1 MDLRNETDIER
12 LRQVAL
18 LQDAELTRLLELLKA
33 QSRELDRLKGG
44 EALQEALKLLEAARE
59 QANAATEPTAPPSG
73 PKPARKPQKGHGPK
87 AQPDLPRVTERFELD
102 EPDRTCPSCGGALA
116 VLAGMQETSEM
127 IDVIEVQYRVVQV
140 ERLKYGCKCGGCVE
154 TAPGP
159 ERAVEGGRYS
169 LRFAVKV
176 ASDKYCHHCPLTRQA
191 SMMAEAGLE
200 VTSQALFDQ
209 CAALAKLLKPCY
221 EAILKHILAKSVIG
235 LDQTGWPNLEKKS
248 SKKWQVWCLTAP
260 GAVYHRICD
269 DKSAAT
275 FTELLKGFEGTV
287 VCDAAA
293 SHSAGAREGPNIKLA
308 HCWAHVLRKFR
319 DCLPDHPEAE
329 GALQLIGE
337 LYAIDERATTREE
350 RAQLRKTESK
360 LATEWLQ
367 AWLIRNRGPRSLAL
381 GAAIEYTLKIWD
393 NLCRFVTNP
402 DIWLDNNPTER
413 GLRGACVGRRVHFG
427 SKSRRGTEV
436 AAILYTLVETAKL
449 HNRDPA
455 KYLLEA
461 ARAAKLNKDAVTLP
475 WA

>member
-18 LQDAELTRLLELLKA
+18 LQDAELTRLIEVLKA

-44 EALQEALKLLEAARE
+44 EALQQALALMEAARAKAE
-59 QANAATEPTAPPSG
+59 TAALTPRSAP
-73 PKPARKPQKGHGPK
+73 KAERKRQKGHGPK

-127 IDVIEVQYRVVQV
+127 IDVIEVQYRFVQV

-209 CAALAKLLKPCY
+209 CAALAKLLKPSY
-221 EAILKHILAKSVIG
+221 EAVLKHILAKSVIG
-235 LDQTGWPNLEKKS
+235 VDQTGWPNLEKKC
-248 SKKWQVWCLTAP
+248 SKKWQVWCITAP

-275 FTELLKGFEGTV
+275 FTEILEGFEGTV

-293 SHSAGAREGPNIKLA
+293 SHSAGAREGRTSSPLRQAVRSVRGVVTVDLA
-308 HCWAHVLRKFR
+308 VAPGCRSSGARSARLGAGCFREFRGVVLRQR
-319 DCLPDHPEAE
+319 DLAGLEDCPLGRGGQVLQRIEPAHLR
-329 GALQLIGE
+329 AL
-337 LYAIDERATTREE
+337 DERVEE
-350 RAQLRKTESK
+350 R
-360 LATEWLQ
+360 
-367 AWLIRNRGPRSLAL
+367 GDC
-381 GAAIEYTLKIWD
+381 GAAL
-393 NLCRFVTNP
+393 
-402 DIWLDNNPTER
+402 
-413 GLRGACVGRRVHFG
+413 
-427 SKSRRGTEV
+427 
-436 AAILYTLVETAKL
+436 
-449 HNRDPA
+449 
-455 KYLLEA
+455 
-461 ARAAKLNKDAVTLP
+461 
-475 WA
+475 